1 MIGLE
6 PFRQTLVGHYRR
18 AGTTGSA
25 APASLEL
32 RGTRP
37 RLLPGLGRSI
47 AVEGAL
53 EATGLF
59 DPQPV
64 HGRITFDHWLPLAA
78 AYDLDLCLPDGTRCR
93 FHGARSRGL
102 AGFLASAS
110 TISAEL
116 VDAEGRAIASFE
128 LRSDLRRALAGA
140 WT

>member
-18 AGTTGSA
+18 AGTMGSA

-32 RGTRP
+32 IGARP
-37 RLLPGLGRSI
+37 RLVPGLGRSL
-47 AVEGAL
+47 AVEGVL

-59 DPQPV
+59 EQQRV
-64 HGRITFDHWLPLAA
+64 RGRITFDRWLPLAT
-78 AYDLDLCLPDGTRCR
+78 AYDLELRLPDGTLCR
-93 FHGARSRGL
+93 FHGARSRSV

-116 VDAEGRAIASFE
+116 VDAEGRAMASFD